1 MKGTVGMSAGV
12 ISPKVE
18 LNFHGVSGN
27 WKILGKTEAVCSFAL
42 GEQGPRMGL

>member
-18 LNFHGVSGN
+18 LNFHRVSGN